1 MPMTLGSSSPAPPPE
16 GPDARLAELVRR
28 RAETVERLVPAV
40 LVGDDADDVHDLRVA
55 TRRLQQALESYFT
68 RPFPARV
75 RSARRRLRK
84 LRRALG
90 EWRNADVLLAIVG
103 RRKRRA
109 RGARRR
115 DALGIV
121 EAHLVAAR
129 RREIRRA
136 RRRILHM
143 DAIEIARD
151 VERALDEVSAEV
163 GGEVEQRLIE
173 VAGGAHEAF
182 ASALARAES
191 SRSTEDVHALRIA
204 GKRLRYRLE
213 LAAELGDEAASASLA
228 GLKKIQTHLGDWH
241 DRQVLHAAI
250 ATAFARPA
258 LFLEAPDAIRAGL
271 AEIAADRPRDAGD
284 LDDVFALARAP
295 RSPEA

>member
-1 MPMTLGSSSPAPPPE
+1 MTLDSSSLAPPPE
-16 GPDARLAELVRR
+16 GSDARLADLVRR
-28 RAETVERLVPAV
+28 RSETVERLVPTV

-55 TRRLQQALESYFT
+55 TRRLQQALEAFFV

-103 RRKRRA
+103 RRKRRS
-109 RGARRR
+109 RGAGRRE
-115 DALGIV
+115 ALALV

-129 RREIRRA
+129 RREIRRS
-136 RRRILHM
+136 RRKILHM

-151 VERALDEVSAEV
+151 VERALDEAPAET
-163 GGEVEQRLIE
+163 GGEIGRRLVD
-173 VAGGAHEAF
+173 VAESASEAF
-182 ASALARAES
+182 VAALARAEA
-191 SRSTEDVHALRIA
+191 SRSTADVHALRIA

-213 LAAELGDEAASASLA
+213 LAIELGDEASTAKLSR
-228 GLKKIQTHLGDWH
+228 LKKIQDHLGDWH

-250 ATAFARPA
+250 AAALARPA
-258 LFLEAPDAIRAGL
+258 LFLDAADAIRAGL
-271 AEIAADRPRDAGD
+271 AEVAADRPRDAAD
-284 LDDVFALARAP
+284 LDQVFALAKVPPA
-295 RSPEA
+295 PEA